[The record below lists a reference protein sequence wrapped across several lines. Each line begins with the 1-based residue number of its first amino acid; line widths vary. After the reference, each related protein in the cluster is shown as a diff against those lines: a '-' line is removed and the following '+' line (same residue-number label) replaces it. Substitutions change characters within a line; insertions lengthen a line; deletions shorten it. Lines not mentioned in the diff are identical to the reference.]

1 MDELKDIIMKM
12 KGLKIAVI
20 GDAVLDRDINCKRE
34 RLNPDKKRVPLLRVS
49 MTDKKNS
56 KNIPGQGANVASN
69 IAPFSDCDFYGIVGE
84 DFEGRE
90 IERTLKEKRINPK
103 IIFSQEIKTIVKN
116 RFYDD
121 EGEYSF
127 RLDEEEG
134 KPIEI
139 SNNLQERLL
148 EILRMEIKNYNA
160 IVLSDY
166 NKGFFVS
173 NSNGESLSKKIIS
186 LANQFNV
193 PVIADLKPG
202 NFENFKNCTI
212 ICPNRK
218 EAGGMLGLGI
228 PEIKDLL
235 RIGKEIQ
242 EKMNPKYVIITCDR
256 EGVFI
261 YDNGNSK
268 MLETYAR
275 EVSDH
280 TGAGDSLTAG
290 VSLGFACG
298 MNIYNSARFGNMI
311 AGLVVEKMGTATTN
325 PKEVLERYGNSSI

>member
-166 NKGFFVS
+166 NKGFLIEPLVRIII
-173 NSNGESLSKKIIS
+173 KKYKGKVPIIVDPK
-186 LANQFNV
+186 NN
-193 PVIADLKPG
+193 IEKYKDADILKPNEKEL
-202 NFENFKNCTI
+202 NFFEQKHGDVWDIRNKFNFKYVLVTRGSKGYSLYYLI
-212 ICPNRK
+212 HKPV
-218 EAGGMLGLGI
+218 GGA
-228 PEIKDLL
+228 E
-235 RIGKEIQ
+235 
-242 EKMNPKYVIITCDR
+242 VIDKP
-256 EGVFI
+256 I
-261 YDNGNSK
+261 YDSSIV
-268 MLETYAR
+268 L
-275 EVSDH
+275 VDI
-280 TGAGDSLTAG
+280 TGAGDT
-290 VSLGFACG
+290 F
-298 MNIYNSARFGNMI
+298 
-311 AGLVVEKMGTATTN
+311 TATLGVALASGFDI
-325 PKEVLERYGNSSI
+325 KEAADLANFASGLTVQYVGCYAPLLSEFYKYK